1 VNFSTGAA
9 LKCSSPREAFS
20 RSHPALLLLKLRLLP
35 FDAMTEM
42 NQASYW
48 PFYFQ
53 ELTSTAATNNHFLC
67 TIQRPVQFLSEG
79 AVGFGSSHLHELTQ
93 HERRGGFDAP
103 AIREKFPLH
112 SYFRQCCAGFSGW
125 SRLAE
130 PAPRNY
136 CQTGGV
142 GQIVPHCQTVKLLV
156 SPMFAGI
163 SCVFYNCRRANNHV
177 C

>member
-1 VNFSTGAA
+1 LAYLGPCSVFENKSRKDSRVWVNFSTGAA

-79 AVGFGSSHLHELTQ
+79 AVGLDHRTFT
-93 HERRGGFDAP
+93 
-103 AIREKFPLH
+103 
-112 SYFRQCCAGFSGW
+112 
-125 SRLAE
+125 
-130 PAPRNY
+130 N
-136 CQTGGV
+136 
-142 GQIVPHCQTVKLLV
+142 
-156 SPMFAGI
+156 
-163 SCVFYNCRRANNHV
+163 
-177 C
+177 